1 VQICKIYFESNRMF
15 LEICEFRIESNFVLL
30 SNFESNRIELVLVGL
45 CAYAA
50 RHDCTKIVELTVV
63 TKEVNKI
70 FFYQGIAESKV
81 I

>member
-1 VQICKIYFESNRMF
+1 VHTQLAMIVQEM
-15 LEICEFRIESNFVLL
+15 
-30 SNFESNRIELVLVGL
+30 
-45 CAYAA
+45 A
-50 RHDCTKIVELTVV
+50 ELTVV